1 VNQRRVQH
9 QGVGRFVLE
18 QVLDAA
24 CLGADR
30 GQAFQH
36 VHLWRAERKL
46 QNGNLV
52 AAFGIIQGQR
62 HVGDQGFRRQG
73 VAVCQQARHGGVDDR
88 QKHVVDAARL
98 GLGNGLDLGDR
109 QRAEAKF
116 TPGDG
121 LALKDLGHAEDRDCQ
136 GALDAD
142 GGQRLSGE
150 QLVEAEG
157 GRGRGGGLADRA
169 ADEFSQ
175 RALRR
180 GLAGRTGGTPSHR
193 ARTVLSD
200 ADGANQFETTWTNVR
215 PSMMA

>member
-1 VNQRRVQH
+1 VYSIRVLADSC
-9 QGVGRFVLE
+9 FE

-46 QNGNLV
+46 QNRNLV

-62 HVGDQGFRRQG
+62 HVGDQRFRRQG
-73 VAVCQQARHGGVDDR
+73 VAVRQQARHGGIDDR

-109 QRAEAKF
+109 QRAKTKF

-157 GRGRGGGLADRA
+157 GGGRGGGLPDRA

-180 GLAGRTGGTPSHR
+180 GLAGVPAARLPKGR
-193 ARTVLSD
+193 ARSCP
-200 ADGANQFETTWTNVR
+200 R
-215 PSMMA
+215 PTGQTSSRPPGRTCARR